1 MSRVIAIVGSSGS
14 GKTTIVNALV
24 DGLSGDK
31 SGEPACTVIAVDDYY
46 RDLSHLSFEAREVIN
61 FDHPD
66 AIDTSLLADHLDQ
79 IRSGEPIESPC
90 YDFTQHTRLR
100 RTQRISPAPIVCVEG
115 VLAVAEQAIR
125 DRLDHVVFVDTP
137 EDLCLE
143 RRISRDKV
151 TRARSRESVIDFW
164 ETRARPMFETFVAP
178 AKRDADLL
186 ISGTGTLEENIA
198 KIVDWLGTI
207 R

>member
-14 GKTTIVNALV
+14 GKTTIVKALV
-24 DGLSGDK
+24 DGLNGDEP
-31 SGEPACTVIAVDDYY
+31 GEPACTMIAVDDYY
-46 RDLSHLSFEAREVIN
+46 RDLSHLSFEAREAIN

-66 AIDTSLLADHLDQ
+66 AIDTRLLAEHLDQ
-79 IRSGEPIESPC
+79 IRSGEAIESPC
-90 YDFTQHTRLR
+90 YDFTQHTRLGH
-100 RTQRISPAPIVCVEG
+100 TQRISPAPLVFVEG
-115 VLAVAEQAIR
+115 VLAVAEQRIR
-125 DRLDHVVFVDTP
+125 DRLDHVIFVDTP

-143 RRISRDKV
+143 RRIARDKE

-164 ETRARPMFETFVAP
+164 TTRARPMFETFVAP

-186 ISGTGTLEENIA
+186 ISGTGSLEDNIA
-198 KIVDWLGTI
+198 KIVDWLATI

>member
-14 GKTTIVNALV
+14 GKTTIAKALV
-24 DGLSGDK
+24 DGLNGDEP
-31 SGEPACTVIAVDDYY
+31 GEPACTMIAVDDYY
-46 RDLSHLSFEAREVIN
+46 RDLSHLSFEAREAIN

-66 AIDTSLLADHLDQ
+66 AIDTRLLAEHLDQ
-79 IRSGEPIESPC
+79 TRSGEAIESPC
-90 YDFTQHTRLR
+90 YDFTQHTRLGH
-100 RTQRISPAPIVCVEG
+100 TQRISPAPLVFVEG
-115 VLAVAEQAIR
+115 VLAVAEQRIR

-143 RRISRDKV
+143 RRIARDKE
-151 TRARSRESVIDFW
+151 TRARSRESVIGFW

-178 AKRDADLL
+178 ARRDADLL
-186 ISGTGTLEENIA
+186 ISGTGTLEDNVA
-198 KIVDWLGTI
+198 KIVEWLATV

>member
-1 MSRVIAIVGSSGS
+1 MSRVIAVVGSSGS
-14 GKTTIVNALV
+14 GKTTVVNALV
-24 DGLSGDK
+24 DGLNGDK
-31 SGEPACTVIAVDDYY
+31 PDEPVCTVIAVDDYY

-79 IRSGEPIESPC
+79 IRSGEAIESPC
-90 YDFTQHTRLR
+90 YDFTQHTRLEH
-100 RTQRISPAPIVCVEG
+100 TQRISPAPIVLVEG
-115 VLAVAEQAIR
+115 VLVVAEQAIR

-143 RRISRDKV
+143 RRISRDKT

-164 ETRARPMFETFVAP
+164 TTRARPMFETFVAP

-186 ISGTGTLEENIA
+186 ISGIGSLEDNVA
-198 KIVDWLGTI
+198 RIVDWLATI

>member
-24 DGLSGDK
+24 NGLSGDK
-31 SGEPACTVIAVDDYY
+31 PGEPACTVIAVDDYY

-79 IRSGEPIESPC
+79 IRSGEAIESPC

-100 RTQRISPAPIVCVEG
+100 HTQRISPAPIVIVEG
-115 VLAVAEQAIR
+115 VLAVADQAIR
-125 DRLDHVVFVDTP
+125 DRLDHVVFVETP

-143 RRISRDKV
+143 RRISRDKA

-164 ETRARPMFETFVAP
+164 ETRARPMYDTFVAP

-186 ISGTGTLEENIA
+186 VSGAGRLEENVA

>member
-24 DGLSGDK
+24 DGLNSDEP
-31 SGEPACTVIAVDDYY
+31 GELACTVIAVDDYY
-46 RDLSHLSFEAREVIN
+46 RDLSLLSFEAREVIN

-100 RTQRISPAPIVCVEG
+100 RTQRISPAPIVWVEG

-137 EDLCLE
+137 EDSCLE

-186 ISGTGTLEENIA
+186 ISGTGSLEDNVA

>member
-24 DGLSGDK
+24 NGLSGDK
-31 SGEPACTVIAVDDYY
+31 PGEPACTVIAVDDYY

-100 RTQRISPAPIVCVEG
+100 RTQRISPAPIVWVEG

-164 ETRARPMFETFVAP
+164 ETRARPMYDTFVAP

-186 ISGTGTLEENIA
+186 VSGAGRLEENVA

>member
-24 DGLSGDK
+24 NGLSDDQ
-31 SGEPACTVIAVDDYY
+31 SAETACTVITVDDYY
-46 RDLSHLSFEAREVIN
+46 RDLSHLSLEAREAIN

-79 IRSGEPIESPC
+79 IRSGEAIESPC

-100 RTQRISPAPIVCVEG
+100 HTQKISPAPIVLVEG

-143 RRISRDKV
+143 RRISRDKA

-164 ETRARPMFETFVAP
+164 DTRARPMFDLFVAP

-186 ISGTGTLEENIA
+186 ISGIGNLEDNVA
-198 KIVDWLGTI
+198 KIIDWLAAIG
-207 R
+207 

>member
-1 MSRVIAIVGSSGS
+1 MSRLIAVVGSSGS

-24 DGLSGDK
+24 DCLGDDR
-31 SGEPACTVIAVDDYY
+31 SGEPACTVITVDDYY
-46 RDLSHLSFEAREVIN
+46 RDLSHLAFEAREVVN

-66 AIDTSLLADHLDQ
+66 AIEFTLLAEHLDV
-79 IRSGEPIESPC
+79 IRLGRPVESPC
-90 YDFTQHTRLR
+90 YDFTQHTRLPQ
-100 RTQRISPAPIVCVEG
+100 TKHLAAAPIVFVEG
-115 VLAVAEQAIR
+115 ALALADHTVR

-164 ETRARPMFETFVAP
+164 ETRARPMFDRFVAP

-186 ISGTGTLEENIA
+186 ISGTGNLDDNVA
-198 KIVDWLGTI
+198 KIVDWLAATG
-207 R
+207 

>member
-24 DGLSGDK
+24 DGLNSDEP
-31 SGEPACTVIAVDDYY
+31 GELACTVIAVDDYY

-79 IRSGEPIESPC
+79 IRSGEAIESPC

-100 RTQRISPAPIVCVEG
+100 HTQRISPAPIVIVEG
-115 VLAVAEQAIR
+115 VLAVADQAIR
-125 DRLDHVVFVDTP
+125 DRLDHVVFVETP

-143 RRISRDKV
+143 RRISRDKA

-164 ETRARPMFETFVAP
+164 ETRARPMYDTFVAP

-186 ISGTGTLEENIA
+186 VSGAGRLEENVA

>member
-1 MSRVIAIVGSSGS
+1 MSRLIAIVGSSGS

-24 DGLSGDK
+24 DGLSDDQ
-31 SGEPACTVIAVDDYY
+31 SAEPACTVITVDDYY
-46 RDLSHLSFEAREVIN
+46 RDLSHLSFEVREAIN

-79 IRSGEPIESPC
+79 IRSGEAIESPC

-100 RTQRISPAPIVCVEG
+100 HTQKISPAPIVLVEG

-143 RRISRDKV
+143 RRISRDKA
-151 TRARSRESVIDFW
+151 TRARSRKSVIDFW
-164 ETRARPMFETFVAP
+164 ETRARPMFDLFVAP
-178 AKRDADLL
+178 AKSDADLL
-186 ISGTGTLEENIA
+186 ISGTGNLEDNVA
-198 KIVDWLGTI
+198 KIVDWLAAI

>member
-24 DGLSGDK
+24 NGLSGEEP
-31 SGEPACTVIAVDDYY
+31 GEPACTVIAVDDYY

-61 FDHPD
+61 FDHPE

-90 YDFTQHTRLR
+90 YDFTQHTRLL
-100 RTQRISPAPIVCVEG
+100 RTHRISPAPIVCVEG

-186 ISGTGTLEENIA
+186 ISGTGSLEDNVA

>member
-1 MSRVIAIVGSSGS
+1 MSRLIAVVGSSGS

-24 DGLSGDK
+24 ESLGNDE
-31 SGEPACTVIAVDDYY
+31 SGESVSTVIAVDDYY

-66 AIDTSLLADHLDQ
+66 AIDTSLLANHLDQ
-79 IRSGEPIESPC
+79 IRRGEPIESPC
-90 YDFTQHTRLR
+90 YDFTQHTRLSH
-100 RTQRISPAPIVCVEG
+100 TQQLSPAPIVFVEG
-115 VLAVAEQAIR
+115 VLAVAAQAVR

-143 RRISRDKV
+143 RRISRDRA

-186 ISGTGTLEENIA
+186 ISGTGNLEDNVA
-198 KIVDWLGTI
+198 KIIDWMVATG
-207 R
+207 

>member
-24 DGLSGDK
+24 DCLGVDESGV
-31 SGEPACTVIAVDDYY
+31 PACTVIAVDDYY
-46 RDLSHLSFEAREVIN
+46 RDLSHLSFEAREAIN

-66 AIDTSLLADHLDQ
+66 AIDTGLLADHLDQ
-79 IRSGEPIESPC
+79 IRSGEAIESPC
-90 YDFTQHTRLR
+90 YDFTQHTRLQH
-100 RTQRISPAPIVCVEG
+100 TQLISPAPIVFVEG
-115 VLAVAEQAIR
+115 VLAVAEQTIC

-143 RRISRDKV
+143 RRIARDKT

-164 ETRARPMFETFVAP
+164 TTRARPMFETFVAP
-178 AKRDADLL
+178 AMRDADLL
-186 ISGTGTLEENIA
+186 LSGTGSLEDNVA
-198 KIVDWLGTI
+198 KIVDWLATV

>member
-24 DGLSGDK
+24 DCLGDDE
-31 SGEPACTVIAVDDYY
+31 SGELACTVIAVDDYY
-46 RDLSHLSFEAREVIN
+46 RDLSHLAFEAREVIN

-66 AIDTSLLADHLDQ
+66 AIDIRLLADHLDQ
-79 IRSGEPIESPC
+79 IRSGEAIESPC

-100 RTQRISPAPIVCVEG
+100 HTQRISPAPIVLVEG
-115 VLAVAEQAIR
+115 VLAVADQAIR

-143 RRISRDKV
+143 RRISRDKA

-178 AKRDADLL
+178 ARHDADLL
-186 ISGTGTLEENIA
+186 ISGTGTLEDNVA
-198 KIVDWLGTI
+198 TIVEWLATV

>member
-14 GKTTIVNALV
+14 GKTTVVNALV
-24 DGLSGDK
+24 DGLNGNKPD
-31 SGEPACTVIAVDDYY
+31 EPVCTVIAVDDYY

-79 IRSGEPIESPC
+79 IRSGEAIESPC
-90 YDFTQHTRLR
+90 YDFTQHTRLEH
-100 RTQRISPAPIVCVEG
+100 TQRISPAPIVLVEG
-115 VLAVAEQAIR
+115 VLVVAEQAIR

-143 RRISRDKV
+143 RRISRDKA

-164 ETRARPMFETFVAP
+164 TTRARPMFETFVAP

-186 ISGTGTLEENIA
+186 ISGIGSLEDNVA
-198 KIVDWLGTI
+198 RIVDWLATI

>member
-14 GKTTIVNALV
+14 GKTTIVNALI
-24 DGLSGDK
+24 DGLSDDQ
-31 SGEPACTVIAVDDYY
+31 SAEPACTLITVDDYY
-46 RDLSHLSFEAREVIN
+46 RDLSHLSFEAREAIN

-66 AIDTSLLADHLDQ
+66 AIDTALLATHLDR
-79 IRSGEPIESPC
+79 IRTGEAIQSPC
-90 YDFTQHTRLR
+90 YDFTQHTRLPR
-100 RTQRISPAPIVCVEG
+100 AKRISPAPIVLVEG
-115 VLAVAEQAIR
+115 VLAAAEQAIR

-143 RRISRDKV
+143 RRIARDMA

-164 ETRARPMFETFVAP
+164 ETRARPMFDRFVAP

-186 ISGTGTLEENIA
+186 ISGTGNLEDNVA
-198 KIVDWLGTI
+198 KIVDWLAAIG
-207 R
+207 

>member
-1 MSRVIAIVGSSGS
+1 MSRVIAVVGSSGS

-24 DGLSGDK
+24 DCLGDDE
-31 SGEPACTVIAVDDYY
+31 SGELACTVIAVDDYY
-46 RDLSHLSFEAREVIN
+46 RDLSHLAFEAREVIN

-66 AIDTSLLADHLDQ
+66 AIDIRLLADHLDQ
-79 IRSGEPIESPC
+79 IRSGEAIESPC

-100 RTQRISPAPIVCVEG
+100 HTQRISPAPIVIVEG
-115 VLAVAEQAIR
+115 VLAVADQAFR
-125 DRLDHVVFVDTP
+125 DRLDHVVFVETP

-143 RRISRDKV
+143 RRISRDKA

-164 ETRARPMFETFVAP
+164 ETRARPMYDTFVAP

-186 ISGTGTLEENIA
+186 VSGAGRLEENVA

>member
-24 DGLSGDK
+24 DSLNSDEP
-31 SGEPACTVIAVDDYY
+31 GELACTLIAVDDYY
-46 RDLSHLSFEAREVIN
+46 RDLSHLAFEAREAIN

-66 AIDTSLLADHLDQ
+66 AIDTGLLADHLDQ
-79 IRSGEPIESPC
+79 IRSGEAIESPC

-100 RTQRISPAPIVCVEG
+100 HTQLISPAPIVFVEG

-143 RRISRDKV
+143 RRISRDKA
-151 TRARSRESVIDFW
+151 TRARSRKSVIDFW
-164 ETRARPMFETFVAP
+164 ETRAKPMFESFVAP
-178 AKRDADLL
+178 AKPNADLL
-186 ISGTGTLEENIA
+186 ISGTEDLNASVA
-198 KIVDWLGTI
+198 KIMAWLDSLG
-207 R
+207 